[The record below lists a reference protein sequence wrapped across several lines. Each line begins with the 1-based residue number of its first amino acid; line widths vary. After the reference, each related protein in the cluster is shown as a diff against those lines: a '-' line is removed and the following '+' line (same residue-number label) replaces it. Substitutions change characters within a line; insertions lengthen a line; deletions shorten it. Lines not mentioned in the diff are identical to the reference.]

1 MVKAKNTTLRP
12 APRTPLKGPGSLW
25 YKANREETDKALAMK
40 PMATDT
46 AAVPERGTKRRPLL
60 LLLVLSVLLVLF
72 LLPLPSP
79 AARLVDDFR
88 PASAGAWHPVFGSP
102 AAKPAPDGIAF
113 PLPFGKPGFFFHRTV
128 PDRAVWDKQI
138 RLDLS
143 QTVAFELTVFCAR
156 PDTVRAMGLY
166 LKSGDGWYVADQP
179 LRAAG
184 LQTLV
189 FHKSDFTTQD
199 KPAGW
204 NRIDGL
210 RLSPWR
216 GTGQAA
222 TDLVVRR
229 LAALGDGALVVVAG
243 TASCTDPAER
253 PIAAK
258 AADRASRLLLEA
270 GIEHRLATDDEIM
283 ASGLGAARLALL
295 PYNPEPPARE
305 LTVLR
310 AFLGR
315 GGKLGVF
322 YGTSAGLAS
331 SMHLRLGK
339 YVKAD
344 RPDRWRAIAF
354 PDATARGLPERIG
367 QKSPNLF
374 TVAPI
379 PPSSFVAARWLD
391 ARGVPQPEP
400 AILFSPEGF
409 WMTHILMPDNW
420 TAKRDLLC
428 HLCCRYAPELWI
440 PAARRAQAEA
450 GHVNDWLA
458 LPSAIAGIRAA
469 AARARDPAA
478 INALLA
484 QAEGLTPQIAAAFTG
499 GRPQDAWL
507 LARRQRDLLLRA
519 DAATLPPR
527 PGEIVGVWDHDGT
540 GLVPGDWPAT
550 ARLLAANGVNAI
562 FPNIAWGGQALYPSK
577 VLPASA
583 SLKLYGDSLAAC
595 LAAAAPYRQQ
605 VHAWFVLWKLDNAPA
620 DFTAR
625 MKKEDRLQTTASG
638 TTRPWL
644 SPHHPAN
651 RKLML
656 DAIEEMAR
664 NYPALSGIHLD
675 YIRLPDSLSCY
686 SPTTRARFEAAIGR
700 KVPRWPAD
708 VQPKG
713 VLNARFRRWRSD
725 DITAFVAEARQ
736 RLKTV
741 APSMKLSCAVYGSP
755 APDGGNI
762 AQDWPS
768 WLTKNLV
775 DFLVPMNYTESPATA
790 AAWLKAQTS
799 LPGAPGRIWSGIGVT
814 ADESR
819 LDAASTARQIALA
832 RQYNCPGFVLFSLN
846 DTLARE
852 ILPPLRQGPLRP

>member
-1 MVKAKNTTLRP
+1 MAPGPDSGPAYNRYTTEHFLHPITSILPTAIPSAPTPCSRP
-12 APRTPLKGPGSLW
+12 HSRCRFFRL
-25 YKANREETDKALAMK
+25 
-40 PMATDT
+40 
-46 AAVPERGTKRRPLL
+46 PLL
-60 LLLVLSVLLVLF
+60 FALLLVSLVL
-72 LLPLPSP
+72 SSVSR

-88 PASAGAWHPVFGSP
+88 PASAGAWTPVYGSP
-102 AAKPAPDGIAF
+102 APKPAPDGIAF

-128 PDRAVWDKQI
+128 PDRAVWDKPI

-166 LKSGDGWYVADQP
+166 LKSGNGWYVADQP

-258 AADRASRLLLEA
+258 TANRVSRLLLEA

-283 ASGLGAARLALL
+283 ASGLGTARLALL

-322 YGTSAGLAS
+322 YGTSAGLAT

-339 YVKAD
+339 YAKAD

-354 PDATARGLPERIG
+354 PDAAARGLPERIG
-367 QKSPNLF
+367 QKSPNLY
-374 TVAPI
+374 TVAPV

-450 GHVNDWLA
+450 GHVNDWLT

-469 AARARDPAA
+469 AARARDPGAV
-478 INALLA
+478 NALLA
-484 QAEGLTPQIAAAFTG
+484 QAEALVPQIAAALTG

-562 FPNIAWGGQALYPSK
+562 FPNVAWGGQALYPSK

-625 MKKEDRLQTTASG
+625 MKKEGRLQTTASG
-638 TTRPWL
+638 ATRPWL
-644 SPHHPAN
+644 CPHHPAN

-686 SPTTRARFEAAIGR
+686 SPTTRARFEAALGK
-700 KVPRWPAD
+700 KVPHWPAD

-713 VLNARFRRWRSD
+713 ALNARFRRWRSD
-725 DITAFVAEARQ
+725 DITTFVAEARQ

-741 APSMKLSCAVYGSP
+741 APRMKLSCAVYGVP

-768 WLTKNLV
+768 WLKRNLV

-790 AAWLKAQTS
+790 AAWLKAQTG
-799 LPGAPGRIWSGIGVT
+799 LPGAAGRIWSGIGVT

-832 RQYNCPGFVLFSLN
+832 RQYGCPGYVLFSLN
-846 DTLARE
+846 DTLARD

>member
-1 MVKAKNTTLRP
+1 MEPMST
-12 APRTPLKGPGSLW
+12 APVAFPG
-25 YKANREETDKALAMK
+25 
-40 PMATDT
+40 
-46 AAVPERGTKRRPLL
+46 RGKKRRPLL
-60 LLLVLSVLLVLF
+60 VLPVLPVLLVLF
-72 LLPLPSP
+72 LLLPQP
-79 AARLVDDFR
+79 ARAARLVDDFR
-88 PASAGAWHPVFGSP
+88 PASAASWSPVYGSP
-102 AAKPAPDGIAF
+102 SPKPAPDGIAF
-113 PLPFGKPGFFFHRTV
+113 PLPFGKPGFFFRRSV
-128 PDRAVWDKQI
+128 PDRAVWDKPL

-143 QTVAFELTVFCAR
+143 HAVAFELTVFCAR

-166 LKSGDGWYVADQP
+166 LKSGNGWYVADQP

-189 FHKSDFTTQD
+189 FHKSDFSTQD

-229 LAALGDGALVVVAG
+229 LVSLGDEKSALVVVSG
-243 TASCTDPAER
+243 TASCTDPGER
-253 PIAAK
+253 AVAAK
-258 AADRASRLLLEA
+258 TADRASRLLLEA

-283 ASGLGAARLALL
+283 ATGLGTARLALL
-295 PYNPEPPARE
+295 PYNPEPSARE

-322 YGTSAGLAS
+322 YGTSAGLAA

-354 PDATARGLPERIG
+354 PDAAARGLPERIG
-367 QKSPNLF
+367 QKSPNLY
-374 TVAPI
+374 TVVPADS
-379 PPSSFVAARWLD
+379 SSFVAARWLD
-391 ARGVPQPEP
+391 ARGAPQPEP
-400 AILFSPEGF
+400 AVLFSPEGF

-420 TAKRDLLC
+420 TAKRDMLAY
-428 HLCCRYAPELWI
+428 LCCRYAPELWI
-440 PAARRAQAEA
+440 PAAARAQLDA
-450 GHVNDWLA
+450 GRINGWTT
-458 LPSAIAGIRAA
+458 LPASIAGIRAA

-478 INALLA
+478 VNALLS
-484 QAEGLTPQIAAAFTG
+484 QAETLSPQIAAALTG

-519 DAATLPPR
+519 DAATIPPR

-562 FPNIAWGGQALYPSK
+562 FPNVAWGGQALYPSK
-577 VLPASA
+577 VLPPSA

-625 MKKEDRLQTTASG
+625 MKKEGRLQTTATG
-638 TTRPWL
+638 ATRPWL

-686 SPTTRARFEAAIGR
+686 SPTTRARFEAAIGK
-700 KVPRWPAD
+700 KVPNWPAD

-713 VLNARFRRWRSD
+713 TLHARFRRWRSD

-736 RLKTV
+736 RLKAV

-762 AQDWPS
+762 AQDWPC
-768 WLTKNLV
+768 WLTRNLV
-775 DFLVPMNYTESPATA
+775 DFLVPMNYTESATTA

-799 LPGAPGRIWSGIGVT
+799 LPGAAGRIWSGIGVT

-832 RQYNCPGFVLFSLN
+832 RQCNCPGYVLFSLN
-846 DTLARE
+846 DTLARD

>member
-1 MVKAKNTTLRP
+1 M
-12 APRTPLKGPGSLW
+12 
-25 YKANREETDKALAMK
+25 
-40 PMATDT
+40 
-46 AAVPERGTKRRPLL
+46 
-60 LLLVLSVLLVLF
+60 
-72 LLPLPSP
+72 
-79 AARLVDDFR
+79 DDFR
-88 PASAGAWHPVFGSP
+88 PASAGAWQPVYGSP
-102 AAKPAPDGIAF
+102 APKPAADGIAF
-113 PLPFGKPGFFFHRTV
+113 PLPFGKPGFFFRRSV
-128 PDRAVWDKQI
+128 PDRAVWDKPI

-143 QTVAFELTVFCAR
+143 QTVALELTVFCAR

-166 LKSGDGWYVADQP
+166 IKSGNGWYVADQP
-179 LRAAG
+179 LRTAG

-199 KPAGW
+199 KPLGW
-204 NRIDGL
+204 NRIDGI

-258 AADRASRLLLEA
+258 TANRISRLLLEA

-283 ASGLGAARLALL
+283 ASGLGNARLALL

-322 YGTSAGLAS
+322 YGTSAGLAT

-354 PDATARGLPERIG
+354 PDAAARGLPERIG
-367 QKSPNLF
+367 QKSPNLY
-374 TVAPI
+374 TVAPADS
-379 PPSSFVAARWLD
+379 SSFVAARWLD
-391 ARGVPQPEP
+391 ARGAPQPEP
-400 AILFSPEGF
+400 AVLFTPEGF

-595 LAAAAPYRQQ
+595 LAAAVPYRQQ

-625 MKKEDRLQTTASG
+625 MKKEGRLQTTASG

-713 VLNARFRRWRSD
+713 PLNARFRRWRSD

-736 RLKTV
+736 RLKSV

-832 RQYNCPGFVLFSLN
+832 RQYNCPGYVLFSLN
-846 DTLARE
+846 DTLARD